1 MIIPKTRT
9 RNFNL
14 HEIIHRLDKFDLN
27 QIGIAY
33 IAMGYMQR
41 LRDEL
46 SEHFKKD
53 IPLKITSG
61 FRDLEYNASISK
73 AKNPN
78 NSFHVWR
85 YKDGE
90 ALWAIDFEP
99 IGISPIFVYEYL
111 AQSPT
116 FKGELYLHQ
125 RENFIHIAPNGT
137 VNKKPW
143 IQQ

>member
-61 FRDLEYNASISK
+61 FRDLEYNRSIGSK
-73 AKNPN
+73 DT
-78 NSFHVWR
+78 SFHVWR

-90 ALWAIDFEP
+90 VLWAIDFEP
-99 IGISPIFVYEYL
+99 TNISPIFVYEYL
-111 AQSPT
+111 AKKKP
-116 FKGELYLHQ
+116 FNGELYFHSKKD
-125 RENFIHIAPNGT
+125 FIHIAPNGVVSKT
-137 VNKKPW
+137 PW
-143 IQQ
+143 IV

>member
-61 FRDLEYNASISK
+61 FRNLEYNRSIGSK
-73 AKNPN
+73 DT
-78 NSFHVWR
+78 SFHVWR

-99 IGISPIFVYEYL
+99 LNISPIFVYEYL
-111 AQSPT
+111 AKKKL
-116 FKGELYLHQ
+116 FNGELYYHSKY
-125 RENFIHIAPNGT
+125 NFIHIAPNGVVIKT
-137 VNKKPW
+137 PW
-143 IQQ
+143 IV

>member
-14 HEIIHRLDKFDLN
+14 YEIIHRLDKFDLN

-61 FRDLEYNASISK
+61 YRNLEYNRSIGSK
-73 AKNPN
+73 DT
-78 NSFHVWR
+78 SFHVWR

-99 IGISPIFVYEYL
+99 TTISPIFVYEYL

-125 RENFIHIAPNGT
+125 TKDFIHIAPNGT